1 MNGLLETL
9 MNATHITV
17 GRMDTTVIFHGVE
30 VTKNFV
36 EFVFENCSE
45 DKAVELANF
54 VTDERE
60 KQLKDKKIIE
70 SLTEWI
76 AVVVE
81 HVIVFNIDRGATD
94 EEILSMF
101 DESSKEEVKKR
112 IIAFRK

>member
-60 KQLKDKKIIE
+60 KQLKDKKIQK
-70 SLTEWI
+70 T
-76 AVVVE
+76 
-81 HVIVFNIDRGATD
+81 
-94 EEILSMF
+94 
-101 DESSKEEVKKR
+101 R
-112 IIAFRK
+112 IGI